1 MHGIA
6 ETHVLHHV
14 SNKISLYNAWEAS
27 EAFQP
32 WLKREEVRLEGEH
45 VGWRDGYGVYR
56 ECKIS

>member
-1 MHGIA
+1 
-6 ETHVLHHV
+6 VLHHV